1 MYKDLKHTARAMRNF
16 CIQLEQDINSKAL
29 TTDMIERYFHELE
42 QGDYSLMSA
51 LHQAWHEALN
61 NEQLDKFTEWHNKA
75 IENKYTKTP
84 TNTGEMTQ

>member
-29 TTDMIERYFHELE
+29 TPDMIERYFHELE

-51 LHQAWHEALN
+51 LNQAWHETKEAP
-61 NEQLDKFTEWHNKA
+61 KTT
-75 IENKYTKTP
+75 TKTP